1 MPSSFGGS
9 RRRRRAPPRLFV
21 PTQAPDSPTT
31 VPRDPAPDPD
41 LLRDDAAEIA
51 ARPGAADDAALSAKC
66 VLFLEL
72 LSGSLERGDKV
83 VAFTQSL
90 ATLDV
95 LAHLLSHPTWGGYL
109 ADPGGGRGGWAAGAD
124 FLRIE
129 GADGALE
136 RHRKI
141 EAFDAGDAGGGGGA
155 RVFLLSTRA
164 GNMGVN
170 LVAANRVVLFDT
182 SWNPAVDRQ
191 ALFRRF
197 RFGQAKR
204 VFIYRLVAEGFE
216 ARVFRR
222 ATQKDILARRVVD
235 DEALERLYAF
245 GDLTDARDDSASE
258 SEDEGAAA
266 PPPPVADDVLR
277 RTLEVWGELVAS
289 AAETDALFVENDD
302 ERLAE
307 AERADAIDEYRR
319 RVDPTQPSLP
329 RPSVDPQPSLRGGV
343 DASRSAVPDAAFVR
357 GPDAASP
364 RSPSDKPR
372 TPAADDPPSPGHA
385 RRRPGPV
392 FGAPPVQRDC
402 HRCHRLAA
410 HARRSFL
417 ERDERGVDAQS
428 HTEARDAS
436 PRKINVTTSPR
447 RGRGVAA
454 IHQRK
459 IHFAAA
465 ASPRYIRRGASSA
478 RRAHDGR

>member
-1 MPSSFGGS
+1 M
-9 RRRRRAPPRLFV
+9 
-21 PTQAPDSPTT
+21 
-31 VPRDPAPDPD
+31 
-41 LLRDDAAEIA
+41 
-51 ARPGAADDAALSAKC
+51 
-66 VLFLEL
+66 FLEL

-191 ALFRRF
+191 ALFRCF

-307 AERADAIDEYRR
+307 AERADAIDEYERER
-319 RVDPTQPSLP
+319 DGRPTRAQEESI
-329 RPSVDPQPSLRGGV
+329 
-343 DASRSAVPDAAFVR
+343 
-357 GPDAASP
+357 
-364 RSPSDKPR
+364 
-372 TPAADDPPSPGHA
+372 
-385 RRRPGPV
+385 
-392 FGAPPVQRDC
+392 
-402 HRCHRLAA
+402 A
-410 HARRSFL
+410 HARAEDAARTAQRQREREEM
-417 ERDERGVDAQS
+417 ERDATRLLPAGWRLFRAP
-428 HTEARDAS
+428 S
-436 PRKINVTTSPR
+436 PRAGGGP
-447 RGRGVAA
+447 GRPYYHHDQTGRTVWRHPAA
-454 IHQRK
+454 EQPATPPA
-459 IHFAAA
+459 FAAA
-465 ASPRYIRRGASSA
+465 GASVPPAFAPGLECAPRSA
-478 RRAHDGR
+478 RATDD